1 LLCYQHFVRWESV
14 PSFFKFQ
21 LSFSVKRGM
30 KNMKKIILSF
40 IAAITLQAGAVEVQT
55 AEFPA
60 ARRVDSAQEPERIQ
74 GFLSKPT
81 GAGPFGA
88 VVALHGCGGLSARF
102 KQEMTDRYT
111 AWGYVVLVV
120 DSFAHHPVK
129 FACGS
134 DRARSRADER
144 PADALG
150 AVQFLASLPD
160 VDPSRIALIG
170 SSQGSWV
177 ALDAVQSRPRPYYH
191 QVPVRPRAVV
201 AYYPDC
207 RASFD
212 TFDVPILILVGGLD
226 DWTPA
231 DRCQQMVNRR
241 AGRGAPVDLIVYP
254 EARHAFDWVD
264 LQPARR
270 VAGYLMEYHE
280 PSARDSMQ
288 KHREF
293 LERHIGGRSR

>member
-1 LLCYQHFVRWESV
+1 
-14 PSFFKFQ
+14 
-21 LSFSVKRGM
+21 
-30 KNMKKIILSF
+30 MKKIIIGF
-40 IAAITLQAGAVEVQT
+40 IAAIALQAGAAEVQT
-55 AEFPA
+55 VEFSA
-60 ARRVDSAQEPERIQ
+60 ARRADSVQEPERIQ
-74 GFLSKPT
+74 AFLAKPAGT
-81 GAGPFGA
+81 GPFGA
-88 VVALHGCGGLSARF
+88 VIALHGCGGLSARF

-120 DSFAHHPVK
+120 DSFANHPVK
-129 FACGS
+129 FACGA

-144 PADALG
+144 PADAMG

-160 VDPSRIALIG
+160 VDASRIALIG

-177 ALDAVQSRPRPYYH
+177 ALDAVQTRTRPYFN
-191 QVPVRPRAVV
+191 QAPARPRAVV

-231 DRCQQMVNRR
+231 DRCQQMMARR

-293 LERHIGGRSR
+293 LQRYIGSGSR

>member
-1 LLCYQHFVRWESV
+1 MKAIIMGFV
-14 PSFFKFQ
+14 
-21 LSFSVKRGM
+21 
-30 KNMKKIILSF
+30 
-40 IAAITLQAGAVEVQT
+40 AAIALHAGAVEVQKV
-55 AEFPA
+55 EFPA
-60 ARRVDSAQEPERIQ
+60 ARRVDSVQEPESIQ
-74 GFLSKPT
+74 AFLAKPAGT
-81 GAGPFGA
+81 GPFGA
-88 VVALHGCGGLSARF
+88 VIALHGCGGLSARF

-120 DSFAHHPVK
+120 DSFANHPVK
-129 FACGS
+129 FACGA

-144 PADALG
+144 PADAIG

-160 VDPSRIALIG
+160 VDASRIALIG

-177 ALDAVQSRPRPYYH
+177 AMDATQTRPKPYFMNA
-191 QVPVRPRAVV
+191 PVLPRAVV

-212 TFDVPILILVGGLD
+212 TFQAPVLIMVGELD

-231 DRCQQMVNRR
+231 DRCRQMMERR

-254 EARHAFDWVD
+254 EARHAFDWID

-280 PSARDSMQ
+280 VSARDSMQ
-288 KHREF
+288 KHQEF
-293 LERHIGGRSR
+293 LRRYIGNGTR